1 MNEHSPSR
9 TNNDSP
15 ANSMNIVDMLNQMGI
30 SDPRLQMLA
39 EFMKHQNPPQD
50 KRIPAEEEKIK
61 LKRIIGRYKQLKHE
75 NMVLMEKNDAL
86 ASASAR
92 VRTVGGKTW
101 GVKYVMEKVF
111 RVRMSRTQAPSLNMC
126 FRRFAN
132 SAYLGGRSK
141 AFRRIQARRR
151 RSMLKVSIRTLTK
164 RRCNY
169 AVFRRR

>member
-1 MNEHSPSR
+1 MRRLMDEHSPSR

-86 ASASAR
+86 ASALGACPYCWGEDVGCEICNGKGVPGAYVPNTSAFVEYVLPA
-92 VRTVGGKTW
+92 VRKLRLFRGKEQ
-101 GVKYVMEKVF
+101 GVPADSGAETKVNAKSQHTNINQKE
-111 RVRMSRTQAPSLNMC
+111 V
-126 FRRFAN
+126 
-132 SAYLGGRSK
+132 
-141 AFRRIQARRR
+141 
-151 RSMLKVSIRTLTK
+151 
-164 RRCNY
+164 
-169 AVFRRR
+169 